1 MADTMSNSSFT
12 TAEQALAAA
21 VRRDMQL
28 LRDAPA
34 DWVPP
39 RAGTDHDVFIVG
51 GGQSGLAIGLA
62 LRRAGIGRIATID
75 QNAAGREGVWSTVA
89 RMPTLRTAKALTGP
103 ESGIGALSF
112 EAWYAATQG
121 AAAYAALERI
131 PRLAWADY
139 LRWYRAAT
147 DSVVRNETRLLDIE
161 ALPGR
166 GLQLTLRLP
175 DGRIASE
182 VTRKLVLSTGVDG
195 CGVPRI
201 PQPVRE
207 ALAPARYSHTH
218 APLPDLAGKRV
229 AVLGAGASAFD
240 AGSTALEQGA
250 AEVHLFAR
258 RPDIARGSRMKAFSH
273 VGAFEFFHTL
283 PDADRWQLMRAY
295 RASGGAPPRHAVQ
308 RAAAFDNFH
317 LHLGSEWQ
325 KLGQRGEHIVLEA
338 SDGRFVFDHL
348 VLGTG
353 YAVDLAA
360 RPELARIAPQIA
372 TWAQHYRPEWGT
384 PDAELG
390 RHPYL
395 DAGFAFTEADP
406 GSAPWLADIHC
417 LGAPAMA
424 SHGRPVGDTGS
435 LRHNV
440 PRLVSAIGRD
450 LFLAD
455 REWQVR
461 HLQRVE
467 GDEMDG
473 SEYADRVWGGGV
485 RAISAADH

>member
-1 MADTMSNSSFT
+1 MNA
-12 TAEQALAAA
+12 AEQALAAE
-21 VRRDMQL
+21 VRRALQW
-28 LRDAPA
+28 LRDMPA

-51 GGQSGLAIGLA
+51 GGQSGLAIGLG
-62 LRRAGIGRIATID
+62 LRRAGMGRIATID
-75 QNAAGREGVWSTVA
+75 QSPEGREGVWATVA

-103 ESGIGALSF
+103 ESGIAALGF
-112 EAWYAATQG
+112 EAWYEATQG

-139 LRWYRAAT
+139 LRWYRQAT
-147 DSVVRNETRLLDIE
+147 GAEVRNDTQLLDIE
-161 ALPGR
+161 PLPGR
-166 GLQLTLRLP
+166 GLQLTLRRP
-175 DGRIASE
+175 DGATVTE
-182 VTRKLVLSTGVDG
+182 VTRKLVLSTGVNG
-195 CGVPRI
+195 CGTPRI
-201 PQPVRE
+201 PAQVRA
-207 ALAPARYSHTH
+207 ALAPALYSHTH
-218 APLPDLAGKRV
+218 APLPDLAGQRV

-240 AGSTALEQGA
+240 AAASALEQGA
-250 AEVHLFAR
+250 AQVHLFAR
-258 RPDIARGSRMKAFSH
+258 RADLARGSRMKAFSH
-273 VGAFEFFHTL
+273 VGAFEFFHAL

-308 RAAAFDNFH
+308 RAAAWENFH
-317 LHLGSEWQ
+317 LHLGSPWQ
-325 KLGQRGEHIVLEA
+325 DLRQRGEQIALDS
-338 SDGRFVFDHL
+338 SDGHFVFDHL

-372 TWAQHYRPEWGT
+372 TWAQHYQPAWGT

-395 DAGFAFTEADP
+395 DAGFAFTEAQP

-435 LRHNV
+435 LKHNV

-455 REWQVR
+455 RDWQVA

-467 GDEMDG
+467 ADEMDG
-473 SEYADRVWGGGV
+473 SEYAQRVW
-485 RAISAADH
+485 RAGTQSAATSEAAH